1 MAAGA
6 SVTGNVVENAPL
18 YGIYAGGAAG
28 ANGLVASAN
37 VLRGGRVGI
46 AVSVAEGAGGAVLS
60 GNMIDGASEG
70 AIRGERGGELVTGDL
85 ARASAAN
92 FSNLTIENNRVS

>member
-1 MAAGA
+1 M
-6 SVTGNVVENAPL
+6 
-18 YGIYAGGAAG
+18 
-28 ANGLVASAN
+28 
-37 VLRGGRVGI
+37 
-46 AVSVAEGAGGAVLS
+46 LS